1 MPDDRC
7 ESRMS
12 APVIRRL
19 TGGDTE
25 YAALIAD
32 RMYDWWGKAEGYSR
46 EAVRAHIERGFNE
59 DRLPMTF
66 GMFLNGRLIGM
77 YQFTYSDLFPRPDLY
92 PWLANLFIDARFR
105 GRGLGRKL
113 IASVRGNALKYLEHD
128 ELFLFTAHT
137 GLYEKYGWER
147 IGEVDTF
154 LEPRVQGLYRLRL
167 GPRGREE

>member
-77 YQFTYSDLFPRPDLY
+77 YQFTYSDLFPAPTFIPGLRTSVSTRASAGAAWEGSSSRPSAGTLLNTLSMTSSSSS
-92 PWLANLFIDARFR
+92 PRIR
-105 GRGLGRKL
+105 GFTKNTAGSASGRSIPSSSPGCRG
-113 IASVRGNALKYLEHD
+113 
-128 ELFLFTAHT
+128 FT
-137 GLYEKYGWER
+137 G
-147 IGEVDTF
+147 
-154 LEPRVQGLYRLRL
+154 
-167 GPRGREE
+167 